1 MLYFCCITVVE
12 FTFPAL
18 DLFLPRWC
26 SDILGGHHRF
36 FLSSV
41 ILVQIMATVLARLS
55 NPLHSTRAM
64 IITCTLKVPFQP

>member
-36 FLSSV
+36 SLSPV
-41 ILVQIMATVLARLS
+41 ISTDHGYGVGTSEQSTS
-55 NPLHSTRAM
+55 FHSGHDHIA
-64 IITCTLKVPFQP
+64 CTLKVPFQP